1 MLQAVSP
8 KELPSVKSSQGSVKW
23 IAEPGEEKQERDSP
37 AGGEPHT
44 LKNPSHLTLNPRPQS
59 DFSGCK
65 HRLKIEMERHRL

>member
-23 IAEPGEEKQERDSP
+23 IAETGEEKQERDLP

-44 LKNPSHLTLNPRPQS
+44 LKNPPHLTLNPPSQH

-65 HRLKIEMERHRL
+65 DRLKI

>member
-23 IAEPGEEKQERDSP
+23 IAETEEEKQERDSP
-37 AGGEPHT
+37 DAGEPHT
-44 LKNPSHLTLNPRPQS
+44 LKNPLHLTLNPLPQH

-65 HRLKIEMERHRL
+65 HRLKI